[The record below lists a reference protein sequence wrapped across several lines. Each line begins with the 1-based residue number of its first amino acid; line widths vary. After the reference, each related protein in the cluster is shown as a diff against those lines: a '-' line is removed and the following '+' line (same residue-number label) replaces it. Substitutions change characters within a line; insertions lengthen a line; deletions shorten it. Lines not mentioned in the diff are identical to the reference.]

1 MYFTV
6 QKPPAST
13 DPSWRGKADS
23 ETPAPVAHTRAL
35 FTYRRVMAIDSRS
48 PQRRSPVASTERGQR
63 TRAAIVDAAATMMYE
78 NGVATTS
85 LDDILAASGTGKSQL
100 YHYFT
105 DKSELVAAVIERQL
119 ERVLVAQPGLA
130 DVNSMKGIE
139 RWARAV
145 LRNHRQPGGPFACPL
160 GSLAAELKND
170 PAFRPALA
178 AAFARWEQP
187 FADGLRQMQNRG
199 ELCRR
204 EKPDRLA
211 ATIVAALQGGMLLG
225 RISGD
230 ITPLRDAVNLA
241 VDNVRRRLV
250 DPALAAS

>member
-1 MYFTV
+1 MV
-6 QKPPAST
+6 AGSDPAR
-13 DPSWRGKADS
+13 PRA
-23 ETPAPVAHTRAL
+23 AVAT
-35 FTYRRVMAIDSRS
+35 
-48 PQRRSPVASTERGQR
+48 TERGQR

-160 GSLAAELKND
+160 GSIAAELKND

-178 AAFARWEQP
+178 AAFARWEQT
-187 FADGLRQMQNRG
+187 
-199 ELCRR
+199 
-204 EKPDRLA
+204 LA
-211 ATIVAALQGGMLLG
+211 Y
-225 RISGD
+225 
-230 ITPLRDAVNLA
+230 
-241 VDNVRRRLV
+241 
-250 DPALAAS
+250 